1 MRDDEAGGGRAR
13 WDAFSVDLDVLAR
26 LRGQLVDVATEWGRL
41 RSTARSGLDG
51 FGSGDFGEVFGRVRD
66 DYNTYA
72 PRLLDLVEGYGRL
85 LDGAADDMVA
95 TVRTYRDSDEETRAR
110 LDSFE
115 QGIDEP
121 MAGNPLWWDV

>member
-1 MRDDEAGGGRAR
+1 
-13 WDAFSVDLDVLAR
+13 VDLEVLQR
-26 LRGQLVDVATEWGRL
+26 LRGQMVDVATEWGRL

-72 PRLLDLVEGYGRL
+72 PRLLEVVEVYGTL
-85 LDGAADDMVA
+85 LDGAADDVVA
-95 TVRTYRDSDEETRAR
+95 TVRTYRDSDEEARAR
-110 LDSFE
+110 MDSFE

-121 MAGNPLWWDV
+121 MASIPLWWDV